1 MDDVIEIDL
10 RKIILTLIQYR
21 FWIAGFGILAG
32 VAVFLFFFLQPRM
45 YEATAVIAL
54 TKPRYILNFGLYK
67 Y

>member
-10 RKIILTLIQYR
+10 RKIILTLFQYR
-21 FWIAGFGILAG
+21 FWIAGFGVLAG
-32 VAVFLFFFLQPRM
+32 LAVFLFFILQPRM